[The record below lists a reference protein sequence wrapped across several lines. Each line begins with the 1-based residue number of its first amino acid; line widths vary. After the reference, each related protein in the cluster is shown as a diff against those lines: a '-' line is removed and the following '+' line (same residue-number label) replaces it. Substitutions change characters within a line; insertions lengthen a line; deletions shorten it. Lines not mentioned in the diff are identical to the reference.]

1 VFHDSDDEDTSNNAS
16 EMAEVKGDHLSKE
29 GSEDV
34 QAMPASK
41 KVSSIADEKD
51 VKSSETDK
59 DPNGEDSQTSGS
71 NIDEDMIKAA
81 IDKRASYF
89 RENSEYVSTFSFCY
103 LLLLMCASHQKLI
116 RTSEISNYHMSD

>member
-1 VFHDSDDEDTSNNAS
+1 VFRDSNDEDTSNNAS
-16 EMAEVKGDHLSKE
+16 EMAEAKGDHLSKE

-41 KVSSIADEKD
+41 KVSSIADEQD

-59 DPNGEDSQTSGS
+59 DPNGEDGQTSGS
-71 NIDEDMIKAA
+71 NIDEDMIKEA

-89 RENSEYVSTFSFCY
+89 RENSEYVSKSCFCY
-103 LLLLMCASHQKLI
+103 LLLLMFASHQKLI